1 MINKIKT
8 LILSLAATFA
18 FAAPGL
24 VPAMA
29 SAQTTEI
36 GKHVCRGA
44 DALIVDQKVGDCSDV
59 NNAGAG
65 GIGDRIKTI
74 INWISALIGVVA
86 VIMIIFGG
94 FRYITSGGND
104 TSVAS
109 AKKTILYALV
119 GLVIVALSQLIVK
132 FVLTNVS

>member
-1 MINKIKT
+1 
-8 LILSLAATFA
+8 LFA
-18 FAAPGL
+18 FAAPAMM
-24 VPAMA
+24 PAIA

-44 DALIVDQKVGDCSDV
+44 ESLTVDQTPADCSDV
-59 NNAGAG
+59 NSGSQS
-65 GIGDRIKTI
+65 IGERIKTI

-86 VIMIIFGG
+86 VIMIIWGG
-94 FRYITSGGND
+94 FKYITSSGNNE
-104 TSVAS
+104 SVSS

-132 FVLTNVS
+132 FVLSNVS